1 MNLLQSFA
9 TGGLGAGILLCA
21 QILIKGWL
29 NRRKTSADA
38 RLTEVN
44 GELTLSKAALDFLAA
59 VRLDAEKQILAARA
73 DATAQI
79 AGARADAAN
88 SMAQSMHEV
97 ATARGDVGQVRAE
110 AAQMRNTVERIEQ
123 LLLWVRAEVW
133 RPIDPALI
141 VGRVQERLGDGSTP
155 LSVLINGSPR

>member
-1 MNLLQSFA
+1 MEFLQYFA
-9 TGGLGAGILLCA
+9 TGGLGAGVLLCLQILL
-21 QILIKGWL
+21 KGWL
-29 NRRKTSADA
+29 NRRKTTAEA
-38 RLTEVN
+38 TLTEVN
-44 GELTLSKAALDFLAA
+44 GEIALSKAALDFLAA

-73 DATAQI
+73 EATAQI

-133 RPIDPALI
+133 RPTDPGTVVA
-141 VGRVQERLGDGSTP
+141 RVRERLGDGSVP
-155 LSVLINGSPR
+155 LSALINGSPR